1 MDSSGVLW
9 QMALLLAY
17 FRAPAS
23 GTFLNLGSG
32 TCQADGERCARV
44 LSRRLYEDMK
54 VL

>member
-1 MDSSGVLW
+1 MDSSEVLR

-32 TCQADGERCARV
+32 TCQAPRV
-44 LSRRLYEDMK
+44 AYGFCLESFYEDECFQ
-54 VL
+54 